1 MNNLIQAI
9 TDYTT
14 ALEQKLSA
22 LEARVAELEEA
33 NEAMRREGDEAK
45 ALIASLQAEVAALAA
60 TGVAIPTSDPE
71 VEIELIVEEDNP
83 IDGESE
89 EQFPSAEESQ
99 EELEELDIVQTP
111 VAEEPIAEPIPVVE
125 EPTAETEPEPV
136 VELPIVEP
144 VVEPAPAPA
153 PEPAPEAKV
162 EPVVEVK
169 VEKPAPR
176 PVPQQTSLFG
186 TAVEDIRQAISL
198 GDRFLFQRELFAGNG
213 ELMQKTLDEINT
225 LSSLSEAMDYVR
237 DMHRDLAAD
246 LQKEE
251 NAGDEGLLSIYLQ
264 ANRLLI
270 LSLINKGSL
279 FEAKSLLQD
288 MKAQDFDTEF
298 AEEKLALLEEMMNRQ
313 KGEQ

>member
-1 MNNLIQAI
+1 MEQLIQSI
-9 TDYTT
+9 TAYTT
-14 ALEQKLSA
+14 ALEQKISA
-22 LEARVAELEEA
+22 LEVRVAQLEEA

-111 VAEEPIAEPIPVVE
+111 IAEEPIAEPIPVVE
-125 EPTAETEPEPV
+125 EPTAESEPEPV

-153 PEPAPEAKV
+153 PEPAPA
-162 EPVVEVK
+162 PAPQ
-169 VEKPAPR
+169 PAPR

-225 LSSLSEAMDYVR
+225 LSSLGEAMGYVR
-237 DMHRDLAAD
+237 DNFDWDKDSTAV
-246 LQKEE
+246 Q
-251 NAGDEGLLSIYLQ
+251 
-264 ANRLLI
+264 
-270 LSLINKGSL
+270 L
-279 FEAKSLLQD
+279 FENVLKRRFS
-288 MKAQDFDTEF
+288 
-298 AEEKLALLEEMMNRQ
+298 
-313 KGEQ
+313 

>member
-1 MNNLIQAI
+1 MNTLIQAI

-33 NEAMRREGDEAK
+33 NEAMRREGDKAK

-83 IDGESE
+83 IDEESE
-89 EQFPSAEESQ
+89 EQCPSAEESQ

-125 EPTAETEPEPV
+125 EPTAEPELEPV

-153 PEPAPEAKV
+153 PEPAPAPAPQPAPEVKA

-225 LSSLSEAMDYVR
+225 LSSLGEAMDYV
-237 DMHRDLAAD
+237 
-246 LQKEE
+246 
-251 NAGDEGLLSIYLQ
+251 LSNFEWDKDSTAVQ
-264 ANRLLI
+264 
-270 LSLINKGSL
+270 L
-279 FEAKSLLQD
+279 FENVLKRRFS
-288 MKAQDFDTEF
+288 
-298 AEEKLALLEEMMNRQ
+298 
-313 KGEQ
+313 

>member
-22 LEARVAELEEA
+22 LEARVAQLEEA

-60 TGVAIPTSDPE
+60 TGVALPTTDPE

-125 EPTAETEPEPV
+125 APTAEP
-136 VELPIVEP
+136 
-144 VVEPAPAPA
+144 EPAPAPA
-153 PEPAPEAKV
+153 PQ
-162 EPVVEVK
+162 
-169 VEKPAPR
+169 PAPR

-225 LSSLSEAMDYVR
+225 LSSLGEAMGYVR
-237 DMHRDLAAD
+237 DNFDWDKDSTAV
-246 LQKEE
+246 Q
-251 NAGDEGLLSIYLQ
+251 
-264 ANRLLI
+264 
-270 LSLINKGSL
+270 L
-279 FEAKSLLQD
+279 FENVLKRRFS
-288 MKAQDFDTEF
+288 
-298 AEEKLALLEEMMNRQ
+298 
-313 KGEQ
+313 

>member
-1 MNNLIQAI
+1 MNTLIQAI

-22 LEARVAELEEA
+22 LEARVAQLEEA

-45 ALIASLQAEVAALAA
+45 ALIAALQAEVVALAA
-60 TGVAIPTSDPE
+60 TGVALPTTDPE

-125 EPTAETEPEPV
+125 EPTAEPEPEPV

-153 PEPAPEAKV
+153 PEPAPA
-162 EPVVEVK
+162 PAPQ
-169 VEKPAPR
+169 PAPR

-213 ELMQKTLDEINT
+213 ELMQKTLDEINA
-225 LSSLSEAMDYVR
+225 LSSLSEAMDYV
-237 DMHRDLAAD
+237 
-246 LQKEE
+246 
-251 NAGDEGLLSIYLQ
+251 
-264 ANRLLI
+264 ANNFEWDKD
-270 LSLINKGSL
+270 STAVQL
-279 FEAKSLLQD
+279 FENVLKRRFS
-288 MKAQDFDTEF
+288 
-298 AEEKLALLEEMMNRQ
+298 
-313 KGEQ
+313 

>member
-1 MNNLIQAI
+1 MNTLIQAI

-125 EPTAETEPEPV
+125 APTAEPEPEPV

-153 PEPAPEAKV
+153 PEPAPA
-162 EPVVEVK
+162 PVPQ
-169 VEKPAPR
+169 PAPR

-225 LSSLSEAMDYVR
+225 LSSLGEAMGYVR
-237 DMHRDLAAD
+237 DNFDWDKDSTAV
-246 LQKEE
+246 Q
-251 NAGDEGLLSIYLQ
+251 
-264 ANRLLI
+264 
-270 LSLINKGSL
+270 L
-279 FEAKSLLQD
+279 FENVLKRRFS
-288 MKAQDFDTEF
+288 
-298 AEEKLALLEEMMNRQ
+298 
-313 KGEQ
+313 